1 MSQSPQFPADFLWGA
16 ATSAYQIEGSPLADG
31 AGPSIWHEFAHTP
44 GRIRDGDTGDVA
56 CDHYHRY
63 RGDVALLRELGLN
76 AYRFSTSWSRVL
88 PEGRGAINQRGLNF
102 YQRLVDTLLEHGI
115 QPMLTLYHWD
125 LPAALDRLG
134 GWLNPDSA
142 YWFADYAQLLF
153 RALDDRVKLWVT
165 LNEPWV
171 VVDGGYL
178 QGILAPGRR
187 NPFAAPLAAHH
198 LLRASAAAIQAYR
211 AEGRHQ
217 IGLVVNLEPKYP
229 ASETAEDLAATMR
242 ADAYWNR
249 YYLDPVFLGSYPPEL
264 PEIFG
269 ATWPDFPAADLEF
282 IHQRPDF
289 LGVNYYSRQVVRHDP
304 DDWPLAAGRVRQSRQ
319 THTDLDWEVYPQGLT
334 DILEWVASRYGSSL
348 PLYITEN
355 GAAFYDPPQAEGE
368 ISDPLRQRYL
378 RDHLR
383 AARAAMEQGVN
394 LRGYFAWSL
403 LDNFE
408 WAHGYSPRF
417 GLIHVDYATQQRTIK
432 ASGRFYA
439 EVIRSHGAAL
449 FKADSERT

>member
-1 MSQSPQFPADFLWGA
+1 MIEPALFPADFLWGA

-44 GRIRDGDTGDVA
+44 GRTRDGDTGDVA
-56 CDHYHRY
+56 CDHYRRY
-63 RGDVALLRELGLN
+63 RDDVRLMRELGLN
-76 AYRFSTSWSRVL
+76 AYRFSASWSRVL
-88 PEGRGAINQRGLNF
+88 PEGRGGINPRGLGF
-102 YQRLVDTLLEHGI
+102 YERLVDALLEQGT

-142 YWFADYAQLLF
+142 HWFADYAQVLF

-178 QGILAPGRR
+178 HGVLAPGQR
-187 NPFAAPLAAHH
+187 NPFAAPVAAHN
-198 LLRASAAAIQAYR
+198 LLRAHASAVQAYR

-229 ASETAEDLAATMR
+229 ATETAEDLNATMR

-249 YYLDPVFLGSYPPEL
+249 YYLDPVFLGGYPPEL

-269 ATWPDFPAADLEF
+269 TAWPTFPDADFDL
-282 IHQRPDF
+282 IRQPLDF
-289 LGVNYYSRQVVRHDP
+289 LGINYYSRQVARHDP
-304 DDWPLAAGRVRQSRQ
+304 SDWPLAAARVRQPHR
-319 THTDLDWEVYPQGLT
+319 TYTGLDWEVYPQGLT
-334 DILEWVASRYGSSL
+334 DILEWVASRYGSL

-355 GAAFYDPPQAEGE
+355 GAAFYDPPQANGE
-368 ISDPLRQRYL
+368 INDPLRRSYL

-383 AARAAMEQGVN
+383 AALAAMRNGVD

-408 WAHGYSPRF
+408 WAHGYSQRF
-417 GLIHVDYATQQRTIK
+417 GLIHVDYATQQRTLK
-432 ASGRFYA
+432 ASARFYA
-439 EVIRSHGAAL
+439 EVIRGGGAL
-449 FKADSERT
+449 FAEGAGGDR

>member
-1 MSQSPQFPADFLWGA
+1 MSDSAPFPAGFLWGA

-44 GRIRDGDTGDVA
+44 GRVCNSDTGDVA

-63 RGDVALLRELGLN
+63 REDNELMRALGLN
-76 AYRFSTSWSRVL
+76 AYRFSVSWSRVL
-88 PEGRGAINQRGLNF
+88 PEGRGRVNRRGLDF
-102 YQRLVDTLLEHGI
+102 YERLVDALLERGI

-134 GWLNPDSA
+134 GWLNPNSA
-142 YWFADYAQLLF
+142 DWFADYARVLF

-178 QGILAPGRR
+178 HGVLAPGQR
-187 NPFAAPLAAHH
+187 NPYAAPIAAHN
-198 LLRASAAAIQAYR
+198 LLRAHATAAQAYR
-211 AEGRHQ
+211 AVGRHQ

-229 ASETAEDLAATMR
+229 ASETAEDLSATMR
-242 ADAYWNR
+242 ADAYFNR
-249 YYLDPVFLGSYPPEL
+249 HYLDPVFLGGYPPEL
-264 PEIFG
+264 AEIFG
-269 ATWPDFPAADLEF
+269 PAWPTFPDADLDF
-282 IHQRPDF
+282 IRQPLDF
-289 LGVNYYSRQVVRHDP
+289 LGINYYSRQVVRHAP
-304 DDWPLAAGRVRQSRQ
+304 GVWPLETMGIRQDRQ
-319 THTDLDWEVYPQGLT
+319 THTALDWEVYPQGLT
-334 DILEWVASRYGSSL
+334 DILEWVASRYGPL

-355 GAAFYDPPQAEGE
+355 GAAFYDPPQAD
-368 ISDPLRQRYL
+368 SAVDDPLRQRYL

-383 AARAAMEQGVN
+383 AALAALRNGVD

-408 WAHGYSPRF
+408 WAHGYSKRF
-417 GLIHVDYATQQRTIK
+417 GLVHVDYATQQRALK
-432 ASGRFYA
+432 ASARFYA
-439 EVIRSHGAAL
+439 EVIRTQGAAL
-449 FKADSERT
+449 RADGAEG